1 MYEFIKL
8 PKSDRE
14 AAFRIAST
22 YTGYPAH
29 VVEKD
34 FWVTYLLNTLF
45 NRLTHTHRLMFKG
58 GTSLS
63 KCYNLI
69 ERFSEDIDLSLN
81 MEDLGFGG
89 DKAPHEIAK
98 LPESKKK
105 AEKEIDKLKLAGEAF
120 LRDTLLPML
129 SDQITAD
136 IGSAKEWSLSID
148 PNNLENILFHYPKSL
163 NTSEYGDQYVK
174 PVVLIESGT
183 KAAHEPIERVE
194 IKAFI
199 EDAIA
204 EIKTSCQVNVLS
216 PKRTFW
222 EKATILHAENN
233 INKPERVKERLSR
246 HLYDLVMLYRS
257 DIGKEA
263 IKDIDLLAKVAE
275 HKKFYF
281 RSGAANYDDAKPGTL
296 KIVPHDA
303 ILQAFKQDY
312 EKMRSMFSGE
322 ILSFDAIISEL
333 KQLENSINSFVSE

>member
-8 PKSDRE
+8 PKADRE

-22 YTGYPAH
+22 HTGYPAH

-34 FWVTYLLNTLF
+34 FWVTYMLDTLF

-69 ERFSEDIDLSLN
+69 KRFSEDIDLSLN

-89 DKAPHEIAK
+89 DKAPHELLK
-98 LPESKKK
+98 TKSKRE
-105 AEKEIDKLKLAGEAF
+105 AEKAVELLKLAGEAF

-129 SDQITAD
+129 LGQISAD

-148 PNNLENILFHYPKSL
+148 PNNPENILFHYPKSL

-183 KAAHEPIERVE
+183 KAAHEPIEHVE

-199 EDAIA
+199 EDAIT
-204 EIKTSCQVNVLS
+204 EIKTSCRVNVLS

-281 RSGAANYDDAKPGTL
+281 RSGAANYGDAKPGTL

-312 EKMRSMFSGE
+312 EKMGSMFSGNV
-322 ILSFDAIISEL
+322 IPFDTIINEL
-333 KQLENSINSFVSE
+333 QDIENSINASAYE

>member
-1 MYEFIKL
+1 MYKFIKL
-8 PKSDRE
+8 SKPDRE

-22 YTGYPAH
+22 HTGYPAH

-34 FWVTYLLNTLF
+34 FWVTYLLDTLF
-45 NRLTHTHRLMFKG
+45 NRLTHNHRLMFKG

-63 KCYNLI
+63 KCYHLI

-89 DKAPHEIAK
+89 EKAPHELLKTI
-98 LPESKKK
+98 SKRE
-105 AEKEIDKLKLAGEAF
+105 AEKAVDQLKLAGETF
-120 LRDTLLPML
+120 LSQTLLPML
-129 SDQITAD
+129 LNQITID
-136 IGSAKEWSLSID
+136 IDSNKDWSISID
-148 PNNLENILFHYPKSL
+148 PSNPENILFYYPKSL
-163 NTSEYGDQYVK
+163 DANEYGDQYVK
-174 PVVLIESGT
+174 PIVLIESGT
-183 KAAHEPIERVE
+183 KAAHEPIETVTINAYVE
-194 IKAFI
+194 S
-199 EDAIA
+199 AIA
-204 EIKTSCQVNVLS
+204 DIKTSCIVKVLS

-257 DIGKEA
+257 DIGQEA
-263 IKDIDLLAKVAE
+263 IKDTDLLTSVAE

-281 RSGAANYDDAKPGTL
+281 RSSAANYDEAKPGTL

-303 ILQAFKQDY
+303 ILDAFKQDY

-322 ILSFDAIISEL
+322 VLSFDTILLILQDMEYL
-333 KQLENSINSFVSE
+333 INKNT

>member
-8 PKSDRE
+8 SKSDRE

-22 YTGYPAH
+22 HTVYPAH

-34 FWVTYLLNTLF
+34 FWVTYLLDTLF
-45 NRLTHTHRLMFKG
+45 NRLSHNHRLMFKG

-81 MEDLGFGG
+81 MDDLGFGG
-89 DKAPHEIAK
+89 EKAPHELLK
-98 LPESKKK
+98 TTSKRE
-105 AEKEIDKLKLAGEAF
+105 AEKAVDQLKLAGEVF
-120 LRDTLLPML
+120 LSQTLLPML
-129 SDQITAD
+129 LDQINID
-136 IGSAKEWSLSID
+136 IDSSKDWSISID
-148 PNNLENILFHYPKSL
+148 PSNPENILFYYPKSL
-163 NTSEYGDQYVK
+163 DANEYGDQYVK

-183 KAAHEPIERVE
+183 KAAHEPIETVTINSFVE
-194 IKAFI
+194 N
-199 EDAIA
+199 AIA
-204 EIKTSCQVNVLS
+204 DIKTSCSVKVLS

-263 IKDIDLLAKVAE
+263 VKDIDLLAQVAE

-281 RSGAANYDDAKPGTL
+281 RSGAANYDEAKPGTL
-296 KIVPHDA
+296 KIVPHNA
-303 ILQAFKQDY
+303 ILDAFKQDY
-312 EKMRSMFSGE
+312 EKMGSMFSGE
-322 ILSFDAIISEL
+322 IIPFDTIIKEL
-333 KQLENSINSFVSE
+333 QTLEEDINKL

>member
-1 MYEFIKL
+1 VYEFIKL
-8 PKSDRE
+8 SKIDRE

-22 YTGYPAH
+22 HTGYPAH

-34 FWVTYLLNTLF
+34 FWVTYLLDTLF
-45 NRLTHTHRLMFKG
+45 NRLTHNHRLMFKG

-81 MEDLGFGG
+81 MEDLGYGG
-89 DKAPHEIAK
+89 EKAPHEIAK
-98 LPESKKK
+98 QPDSKKK
-105 AEKEIDKLKLAGEAF
+105 AERELETLKHTGETF
-120 LRDTLLPML
+120 LKDTLLPML
-129 SDQITAD
+129 LEQITAD
-136 IGSAKEWSLSID
+136 IGSTDGWGLAID
-148 PNNLENILFHYPKSL
+148 TANPENIIFYYPKSL
-163 NTSEYGDQYVK
+163 DTNEYGDQYVK

-183 KAAHEPIERVE
+183 KAAHEPIETVKINAFVE
-194 IKAFI
+194 S
-199 EDAIA
+199 AIA
-204 EIKTSCQVNVLS
+204 DIKTSCTVKVLS

-263 IKDIDLLAKVAE
+263 IKDIDLLASVAE

-281 RSGAANYDDAKPGTL
+281 RSGAANYDEAKPGTL
-296 KIVPHDA
+296 KIVPHDD
-303 ILQAFKQDY
+303 ILDAFKQDY
-312 EKMRSMFSGE
+312 EKMGSMFSGE
-322 ILSFDAIISEL
+322 ILSFDTILSIL
-333 KQLENSINSFVSE
+333 QDMENLINKNA

>member
-8 PKSDRE
+8 PKADRE

-22 YTGYPAH
+22 HTGYPAH

-34 FWVTYLLNTLF
+34 FWVTYMLDTLF

-89 DKAPHEIAK
+89 EKAPHELLK
-98 LPESKKK
+98 TKSKRE
-105 AEKEIDKLKLAGEAF
+105 AEKAVELLKFAGEAF
-120 LRDTLLPML
+120 LKDSLLPML

-148 PNNLENILFHYPKSL
+148 PNNPENILFHYPKAL

-194 IKAFI
+194 IKAFV

-204 EIKTSCQVNVLS
+204 EIKTSCEVNVLS

-233 INKPERVKERLSR
+233 INKPDRVKERLSR

-257 DIGKEA
+257 DISKEA

-281 RSGAANYDDAKPGTL
+281 RSGAANYDEAKPGTL

-312 EKMRSMFSGE
+312 EKMGSMFSGE
-322 ILSFDAIISEL
+322 ILLFDAIISEL

>member
-8 PKSDRE
+8 SKSDCE
-14 AAFRIAST
+14 AALRITST
-22 YTGYPAH
+22 HTGYPAH

-34 FWVTYLLNTLF
+34 FWVTYLLDTLF
-45 NRLTHTHRLMFKG
+45 NRLTHAHRLMFKG

-120 LRDTLLPML
+120 LRDSLLPML
-129 SDQITAD
+129 LDQITAD

-148 PNNLENILFHYPKSL
+148 PNNPENILFHYPKSL

-199 EDAIA
+199 EAAIA
-204 EIKTSCQVNVLS
+204 EIKTSCGVNVLS

-263 IKDIDLLAKVAE
+263 MKDTDLLAKVAE

-312 EKMRSMFSGE
+312 EKMGSMFSGE
-322 ILSFDAIISEL
+322 ILSFESIISEL
-333 KQLENSINSFVSE
+333 HELENSINSK

>member
-8 PKSDRE
+8 PKADRE
-14 AAFRIAST
+14 AAFRITST
-22 YTGYPAH
+22 HTGYPAH

-34 FWVTYLLNTLF
+34 FWVTYLLDTLF
-45 NRLTHTHRLMFKG
+45 NRLTHAHRLMFKG

-63 KCYNLI
+63 KCYNII

-98 LPESKKK
+98 LPDSKKK
-105 AEKEIDKLKLAGEAF
+105 GEKEIDKLKLAGEVF
-120 LRDTLLPML
+120 LKDTLLPML
-129 SDQITAD
+129 FNKIATD
-136 IGSAKEWSLSID
+136 IGSLKEWSLSID
-148 PNNLENILFHYPKSL
+148 PNNPENILFHYPKSL

-174 PVVLIESGT
+174 PVILIESGT
-183 KAAHEPIERVE
+183 KAAHEPIESVE
-194 IKAFI
+194 IKAFV
-199 EDAIA
+199 ESAITD
-204 EIKTSCQVNVLS
+204 IKTSCRVNVLS

-233 INKPERVKERLSR
+233 INKPERVNDRLSR

-263 IKDIDLLAKVAE
+263 IQDIELLANVAE

-281 RSGAANYDDAKPGTL
+281 RSSAANYDDAKPGTL
-296 KIVPHDA
+296 KIVPRDA
-303 ILQAFKQDY
+303 IFQAFQQDY
-312 EKMRSMFSGE
+312 EKMGSMFSGE
-322 ILSFDAIISEL
+322 MIPYETIIEILKEI
-333 KQLENSINSFVSE
+333 ENSINSI

>member
-1 MYEFIKL
+1 VYEFIKL
-8 PKSDRE
+8 TKADRE
-14 AAFRIAST
+14 AAFRITST
-22 YTGYPAH
+22 HTGYPAH
-29 VVEKD
+29 VMEKD
-34 FWVTYLLNTLF
+34 FWVTYLLDTLF

-89 DKAPHEIAK
+89 EKAPHELLK
-98 LPESKKK
+98 TKSKRE
-105 AEKEIDKLKLAGEAF
+105 AEKAVELLKLAGEAF
-120 LRDTLLPML
+120 LKDSLLPML

-148 PNNLENILFHYPKSL
+148 PNNPENILFHYPKTL

-194 IKAFI
+194 IKAFV

-204 EIKTSCQVNVLS
+204 EIKTSCHVNVLS

-233 INKPERVKERLSR
+233 INKPKRVKERLSR

-312 EKMRSMFSGE
+312 EKMGSMFSGE
-322 ILSFDAIISEL
+322 ILSFESIISEL
-333 KQLENSINSFVSE
+333 QELESSINTSPSE

>member
-8 PKSDRE
+8 SKSDRE
-14 AAFRIAST
+14 AAFRIASIH
-22 YTGYPAH
+22 TGYPAH

-34 FWVTYLLNTLF
+34 FWVTYLLDTLF
-45 NRLTHTHRLMFKG
+45 NRLTHHHRLMFKG

-81 MEDLGFGG
+81 MEDLGFEGE
-89 DKAPHEIAK
+89 KAPHELLK
-98 LPESKKK
+98 TTSKRE
-105 AEKEIDKLKLAGEAF
+105 AEKAADQLKLAGEIF
-120 LRDTLLPML
+120 LSQTLLPML
-129 SDQITAD
+129 LDQVTMD
-136 IGSAKEWSLSID
+136 INSSKDWSLSID
-148 PNNLENILFHYPKSL
+148 PSNPENILFYYPKSL
-163 NTSEYGDQYVK
+163 DTNEYGDQYVK
-174 PVVLIESGT
+174 PVILIESGT
-183 KAAHEPIERVE
+183 KAAHEPIETVTINAFVE
-194 IKAFI
+194 S
-199 EDAIA
+199 AIA
-204 EIKTSCQVNVLS
+204 DIKTSCTVKVLS

-233 INKPERVKERLSR
+233 INRPERVKERLSR

-263 IKDIDLLAKVAE
+263 VKDIDLLAKVAE

-303 ILQAFKQDY
+303 ILDAFKQDY
-312 EKMRSMFSGE
+312 EKMGSMFSGE
-322 ILSFDAIISEL
+322 FLSFNTIINEL
-333 KQLENSINSFVSE
+333 TLLENTVNHREY

>member
-8 PKSDRE
+8 SKSDRE

-22 YTGYPAH
+22 HIGYPAH

-34 FWVTYLLNTLF
+34 FWVTYLLDTLF
-45 NRLTHTHRLMFKG
+45 NRLTHNHRLMFKG

-89 DKAPHEIAK
+89 EKAPHE
-98 LPESKKK
+98 LLNTTSKRE
-105 AEKEIDKLKLAGEAF
+105 AEKAVDQLKLAGETF
-120 LRDTLLPML
+120 LSQTLLPML
-129 SDQITAD
+129 LDQITMD
-136 IGSAKEWSLSID
+136 IGSSKDWSLSID
-148 PNNLENILFHYPKSL
+148 PSNPENIFFYYPKSL
-163 NTSEYGDQYVK
+163 NANEYGDQYVK
-174 PVVLIESGT
+174 PVILIESGT
-183 KAAHEPIERVE
+183 KAAHEPIETVTINAFVE
-194 IKAFI
+194 N
-199 EDAIA
+199 AISD
-204 EIKTSCQVNVLS
+204 IKTSCTIKVLS

-233 INKPERVKERLSR
+233 INKAERVKERLSR

-257 DIGKEA
+257 DIGQEA
-263 IKDIDLLAKVAE
+263 IKDTDLLASVAE

-281 RSGAANYDDAKPGTL
+281 RSGAANYDEAKPGTL

-303 ILQAFKQDY
+303 ILDAFKQDY
-312 EKMRSMFSGE
+312 EKMGSMFSGE
-322 ILSFDAIISEL
+322 IIPFDTIIKEL
-333 KQLENSINSFVSE
+333 QELEKDINNL

>member
-8 PKSDRE
+8 PKTDRE
-14 AAFRIAST
+14 VAFRITST
-22 YTGYPAH
+22 HTGYPAH

-34 FWVTYLLNTLF
+34 FWVTYLLDTLF

-98 LPESKKK
+98 LPDSKKRG
-105 AEKEIDKLKLAGEAF
+105 EKQIDKLKLAGEAF
-120 LRDTLLPML
+120 LKETLLPML
-129 SDQITAD
+129 LNKIAMD
-136 IGSAKEWSLSID
+136 IGSLKEWSLSID
-148 PNNLENILFHYPKSL
+148 PNNPENILFHYPKSL
-163 NTSEYGDQYVK
+163 NVSEYGDQYVK

-183 KAAHEPIERVE
+183 KAAHEPIESVE
-194 IKAFI
+194 IKAFV
-199 EDAIA
+199 ENAIA
-204 EIKTSCQVNVLS
+204 DIKTSCRVNVLS

-233 INKPERVKERLSR
+233 INKAERVKERLSR

-263 IKDIDLLAKVAE
+263 MEDTNLLVKVAE

-303 ILQAFKQDY
+303 ILEAFKLDY
-312 EKMRSMFSGE
+312 EKMDSMFSG
-322 ILSFDAIISEL
+322 DIISFESIIYEL
-333 KQLENSINSFVSE
+333 QELENSINTSL

>member
-1 MYEFIKL
+1 MYELIKL
-8 PKSDRE
+8 PKADRE

-22 YTGYPAH
+22 HTGYPAH

-34 FWVTYLLNTLF
+34 FWVTYLLDTLF
-45 NRLTHTHRLMFKG
+45 NRLTHEHRLMFKG

-89 DKAPHEIAK
+89 DKAPHELLK
-98 LPESKKK
+98 TKSKRE
-105 AEKEIDKLKLAGEAF
+105 AEKAVELLKLVGEAF
-120 LRDTLLPML
+120 LRDSLLPML

-148 PNNLENILFHYPKSL
+148 PNNPENILFHYPKSL

-194 IKAFI
+194 IKAFV

-204 EIKTSCQVNVLS
+204 EIKTSCGVNVLS

-263 IKDIDLLAKVAE
+263 IKDITLLANVAE

-312 EKMRSMFSGE
+312 EKMGSMFSGE

>member
-8 PKSDRE
+8 PKADQE

-22 YTGYPAH
+22 HTGYPAH

-34 FWVTYLLNTLF
+34 FWVTYLLDTLF

-89 DKAPHEIAK
+89 DKAPHELLKIK
-98 LPESKKK
+98 SKRE
-105 AEKEIDKLKLAGEAF
+105 AEKAVELLKLAGEAF

-129 SDQITAD
+129 LDQISAD

-148 PNNLENILFHYPKSL
+148 PNNSENILFHYPKSL

-194 IKAFI
+194 IKAFV
-199 EDAIA
+199 EDAIT
-204 EIKTSCQVNVLS
+204 EIKTSCRVNVLS

-281 RSGAANYDDAKPGTL
+281 RSGAANYGDAKPGTL

-312 EKMRSMFSGE
+312 EKMGSMFSGNV
-322 ILSFDAIISEL
+322 IPFDTIINEL
-333 KQLENSINSFVSE
+333 QDIENSINASAYE

>member
-1 MYEFIKL
+1 MYELIKL
-8 PKSDRE
+8 PKADRE

-22 YTGYPAH
+22 HTGYPAH

-34 FWVTYLLNTLF
+34 FWVTYLLDTLF
-45 NRLTHTHRLMFKG
+45 NRLTHAHRLMFKG

-89 DKAPHEIAK
+89 DKAPHELLK
-98 LPESKKK
+98 TKSKRE
-105 AEKEIDKLKLAGEAF
+105 AEKAVELLKLAGEAF
-120 LRDTLLPML
+120 LRDSLLPML
-129 SDQITAD
+129 SNQITLD

-148 PNNLENILFHYPKSL
+148 PNNPENILFHYPKSL

-194 IKAFI
+194 IKAFV

-204 EIKTSCQVNVLS
+204 EIKTSCEVNVLS

-263 IKDIDLLAKVAE
+263 IKDITLLANVAE

-312 EKMRSMFSGE
+312 EKMGSMFSGE

>member
-8 PKSDRE
+8 PKADRE

-22 YTGYPAH
+22 HTGYPAH

-34 FWVTYLLNTLF
+34 FWVTYLLDTLF
-45 NRLTHTHRLMFKG
+45 NRLTHAHRLMFKG

-89 DKAPHEIAK
+89 DKAPHELLK
-98 LPESKKK
+98 TKSKRE
-105 AEKEIDKLKLAGEAF
+105 AEKAVELLKLAGEAF
-120 LRDTLLPML
+120 LRDSLLPML

-148 PNNLENILFHYPKSL
+148 PNNPENILFHYPKSL

-183 KAAHEPIERVE
+183 KAAHEPIESVE
-194 IKAFI
+194 IKAFV
-199 EDAIA
+199 EDAIS
-204 EIKTSCQVNVLS
+204 EIKTSCRVNVLS

-281 RSGAANYDDAKPGTL
+281 RSGAANYGDAKPGTL

-312 EKMRSMFSGE
+312 EKMGSMFSGNV
-322 ILSFDAIISEL
+322 IPFDTIINEL
-333 KQLENSINSFVSE
+333 QDIENSINASAYE

>member
-1 MYEFIKL
+1 MYELIKL
-8 PKSDRE
+8 PKADRE
-14 AAFRIAST
+14 AAFRITST
-22 YTGYPAH
+22 HTGYPAH

-34 FWVTYLLNTLF
+34 FWVTYLLDTLF
-45 NRLTHTHRLMFKG
+45 NRLTHAHRLMFKG

-63 KCYNLI
+63 KCFNLI

-105 AEKEIDKLKLAGEAF
+105 AEKEIDKLKLAGKAF
-120 LRDTLLPML
+120 LRDSLLPML

-148 PNNLENILFHYPKSL
+148 PNNPENILFHYPKAL

-194 IKAFI
+194 IKAFV

-204 EIKTSCQVNVLS
+204 EIKTSCEVNVLS

-233 INKPERVKERLSR
+233 INKPDRVKERLSR

-281 RSGAANYDDAKPGTL
+281 RSGAANYDEAKPGTL

-312 EKMRSMFSGE
+312 EKMGSMFSGE